1 MQQFRWSGLS
11 SYVKRMLRRLA
22 AAPAEAELR
31 ELHHSLTTTSRRLEI
46 SMSLKRV
53 APEHMTATT
62 RSLRGWVAF
71 LSDWDDLSGYIE
83 AVCIATPLVEDAI
96 RRQRRWKPPARL
108 YLRPMRGLYQLRQS
122 RDGLELSLPTASV
135 CFNAADFRALMSY
148 VFGGD
153 VAAKRHVLDR
163 MQSEEFQAISAELDV
178 LGGAVDAARGEVY
191 DLNEVFDRINLQY
204 FRGEVKRPKLFWSR
218 SLTRRKFGHYDWVGD
233 AVMISRTLDD
243 AKVPSYVV
251 DFVMYHELLHKTLG
265 LRWSGQRQYAHTAE
279 FYRREKRFAR
289 IKEAEATL
297 KRLAGETSK

>member
-11 SYVKRMLRRLA
+11 SYVNRMLRRLA

-31 ELHHSLTTTSRRLEI
+31 ELHRSLSTTSRRLEI

-53 APEHMTATT
+53 ASEQLTATT

-71 LSDWDDLSGYIE
+71 LSDWDDLRGYTD
-83 AVCIATPLVEDAI
+83 AVRIATPLLETAVQ
-96 RRQRRWKPPARL
+96 RQRRWKPPARL

-122 RDGLELSLPTASV
+122 RDGLELSLPTAAI
-135 CFNAADFRALMSY
+135 CFDSADFRALMSY
-148 VFGGD
+148 TFGGD
-153 VAAKRHVLDR
+153 VAAKRHVLGR

-191 DLNEVFDRINLQY
+191 DLNDIFDRINLQY

-233 AVMISRTLDD
+233 AVMISRTLDE
-243 AKVPSYVV
+243 AKVPSFVV

-279 FYRREKRFAR
+279 FYRQEKRFAR
-289 IKEAEATL
+289 HGDAERAL
-297 KRLAGETSK
+297 ELISRQF